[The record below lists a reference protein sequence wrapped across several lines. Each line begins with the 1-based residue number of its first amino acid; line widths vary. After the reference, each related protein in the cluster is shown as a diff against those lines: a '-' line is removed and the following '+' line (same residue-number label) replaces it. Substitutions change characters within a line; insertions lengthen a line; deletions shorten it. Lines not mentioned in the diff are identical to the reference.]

1 MGVLVWTDRE
11 DAANPDAILFIG
23 MVACSMQSGPRPAG
37 QTFVVWEPEPAAE
50 ALSLDTC
57 VGKRLS
63 LARGLFERPG
73 GKVRAPLHMQFV
85 GPLDHYLEHDMAMH
99 IFDAFDGFAVV
110 DKLEFRRLVYRDVTL
125 AQVEISGW
133 DATFA
138 SQQVRAPDLAVPVAP
153 PLPGQ
158 GGVAGVDFMSL
169 LDIPSARR
177 HSAAG
182 GRRRSADGG
191 PLAAGGSQVAISN
204 FEFETYITLHT
215 V

>member
-1 MGVLVWTDRE
+1 MGVLVWKDRE
-11 DAANPDAILFIG
+11 AAAGPDAILFIG

-85 GPLDHYLEHDMAMH
+85 GPLDHYLEHEMAMH

-177 HSAAG
+177 PSAAG
-182 GRRRSADGG
+182 GRRRSADGAR
-191 PLAAGGSQVAISN
+191 P
-204 FEFETYITLHT
+204 
-215 V
+215 